1 MCNNV
6 YGGDKVVGTLSMPK
20 PKKAMFPEE
29 LERDFIKNFNES
41 QPNAVNKAV
50 SVHILRN
57 WNMLED
63 AVLILILI
71 AIDLFGCRISS
82 FWFRLIYW
90 TGFSLLLIDAGVFDV
105 LMK

>member
-1 MCNNV
+1 MCDYA

-29 LERDFIKNFNES
+29 MERNFIKSFNES

-57 WNMLED
+57 
-63 AVLILILI
+63 
-71 AIDLFGCRISS
+71 
-82 FWFRLIYW
+82 
-90 TGFSLLLIDAGVFDV
+90 
-105 LMK
+105 